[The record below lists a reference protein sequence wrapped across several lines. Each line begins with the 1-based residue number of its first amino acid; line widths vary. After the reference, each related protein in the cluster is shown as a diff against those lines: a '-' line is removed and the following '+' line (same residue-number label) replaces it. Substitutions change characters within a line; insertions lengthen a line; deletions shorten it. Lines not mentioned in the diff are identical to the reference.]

1 LESGGAEGGSRR
13 KLAMCGFVANVNERS
28 GQVELGGESCNTGGV
43 LARLERLGGGV
54 DGTGDGGGEAEALY
68 TIR

>member
-1 LESGGAEGGSRR
+1 
-13 KLAMCGFVANVNERS
+13 MCGFVANVNERS

-68 TIR
+68 TVR